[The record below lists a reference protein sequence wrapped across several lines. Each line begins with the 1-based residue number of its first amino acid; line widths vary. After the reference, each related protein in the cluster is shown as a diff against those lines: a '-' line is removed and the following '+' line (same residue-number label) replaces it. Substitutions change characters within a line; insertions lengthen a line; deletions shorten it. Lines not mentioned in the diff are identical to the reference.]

1 MNAVV
6 SKNVRLAFLSLWF
19 TLPCVSIC
27 LAGKVR
33 PTLQATSEVS
43 FTYVCKS
50 QGRVSTLKVND
61 TKQTLEW
68 LGHTYKITETSCGRA
83 GWHAERGVDG
93 CSDNATVARPVEIG
107 LKEGNEMKKPEE
119 FERRKPLSKEQ
130 KQARKER
137 QEVEARMASAEN
149 AKAAE
154 AFSKNRERLRAERL
168 AREVGV
174 TTPPKR

>member
-83 GWHAERGVDG
+83 GWHAERDG
-93 CSDNATVARPVEIG
+93 TSFDFCTATQGYASFDLPTGTVECE
-107 LKEGNEMKKPEE
+107 LH
-119 FERRKPLSKEQ
+119 R
-130 KQARKER
+130 
-137 QEVEARMASAEN
+137 
-149 AKAAE
+149 
-154 AFSKNRERLRAERL
+154 
-168 AREVGV
+168 
-174 TTPPKR
+174 